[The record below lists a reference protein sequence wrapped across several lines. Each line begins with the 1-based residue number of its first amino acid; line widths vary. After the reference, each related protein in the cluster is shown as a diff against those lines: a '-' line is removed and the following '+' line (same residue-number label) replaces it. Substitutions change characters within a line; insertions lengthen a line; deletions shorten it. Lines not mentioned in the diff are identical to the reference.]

1 MSLSVSTKL
10 TQSQSNMINITKLS
24 GSIRL
29 LMEDGKSYE
38 EAVAE
43 TLENEGWE
51 MVETEHSLEF
61 HNYKTKQ
68 VAAATAHGNIYVPT
82 TQDPFMVNAF
92 RVVSNGHLYYSVE
105 PNEWTSV
112 YDSRNGNRLLKNIV
126 YREKRTIKRNK
137 RKGRLNYSSTQ

>member
-10 TQSQSNMINITKLS
+10 TQSQSNMINSTKLS

-51 MVETEHSLEF
+51 MV
-61 HNYKTKQ
+61 
-68 VAAATAHGNIYVPT
+68 
-82 TQDPFMVNAF
+82 
-92 RVVSNGHLYYSVE
+92 
-105 PNEWTSV
+105 
-112 YDSRNGNRLLKNIV
+112 
-126 YREKRTIKRNK
+126 
-137 RKGRLNYSSTQ
+137 

>member
-1 MSLSVSTKL
+1 MSLSASTKL
-10 TQSQSNMINITKLS
+10 TQGQSSMINNTKLS

-38 EAVAE
+38 EAIAE

-51 MVETEHSLEF
+51 MIETESSLEF
-61 HNYKTKQ
+61 YNNKTKQ
-68 VAAATAHGNIYVPT
+68 VAAATPYGNIYVPT

-92 RVVSNGHLYYSVE
+92 RVVQHGHMYYSVE
-105 PNEWTSV
+105 PNEWSSV

-126 YREKRTIKRNK
+126 YREKRNMKRNK
-137 RKGRLNYSSTQ
+137 KKNGLNYSSYQ